1 MIPRLCGAEY
11 LREYKILVTFDDGKS
26 GVIDLRDE
34 LWGEV
39 FEPLRDVGLFR
50 RFRFDAEL
58 DTIVWPTGA
67 DLAPEYLYENAV
79 AGELRPVVESP
90 VAQPFFPVSKVR
102 VRATDTGHAF
112 RRHWAVV
119 ADDRREVFAI
129 VTEDYQ
135 LVSNLRAYELG
146 RRAFALV
153 FGDQATNRLQLF
165 NVNMPATRS
174 WANLDLTAEG
184 LDLALPDEDRWLP
197 FLRVT
202 NSYNRSRALGFTVG
216 VCRWICT
223 NGMIFGE
230 QSLKLNVTHAK
241 DVDLD
246 RRLVGAFAHR
256 RFDVAGCRDK
266 LERLRRLSVAREQF
280 LAGTLEIL
288 EMKPPAE
295 RPRSAA
301 HRDGW
306 WRLGP
311 WLRRLGDKYR
321 EDLGDTAYALVNAAT
336 EYASDA
342 NAPLMSPARVDAL
355 QARCGRW
362 VDRALERYGS
372 VSTSRPVVEVSEE
385 SRNAARRLAAIESSE
400 R

>member
-1 MIPRLCGAEY
+1 MVPRLSGAEY
-11 LREYKILVTFDDGKS
+11 LREYKILVTFDDGKR
-26 GVIDLRDE
+26 GVIDLEHE

-39 FEPLRDVGLFR
+39 FEPLRDVGLFQ

-79 AGELRPVVESP
+79 VGEPGPLGEPE
-90 VAQPFFPVSKVR
+90 AEQPFFPVSKVR

-119 ADDRREVFAI
+119 SDDRREVFAI

-153 FGDQATNRLQLF
+153 FGAGAAARLKLF
-165 NVNMPATRS
+165 NVTMPATRS
-174 WANLDLTAEG
+174 WAHLDLTAHG
-184 LDLALPDEDRWLP
+184 LEIVPRDGDDWLP

-216 VCRWICT
+216 VCRWICK

-230 QSLKLNVTHAK
+230 QSLKLNVAHAK

-246 RRLVGAFAHR
+246 RRLVEAFAHR
-256 RFDVAGCRDK
+256 RFDAAGCRNK
-266 LERLRRLSVAREQF
+266 LGKLTRLLVPRERF
-280 LAGTLEIL
+280 LAATLEIL
-288 EMKPPAE
+288 EVKPPAG
-295 RPRSAA
+295 PPKSAA
-301 HRDGW
+301 QRDGW
-306 WRLGP
+306 SRLGP

-321 EDLGDTAYALVNAAT
+321 RDLGETAYALVNAAT
-336 EYASDA
+336 EYASDSR
-342 NAPLMSPARVDAL
+342 APLMSAARVDVL

-362 VDRALERYGS
+362 VDTTLERYGS
-372 VSTSRPVVEVSEE
+372 TPRPMVEVSEE
-385 SRNAARRLAAIESSE
+385 SRNAARRLAAMESSGT
-400 R
+400 